1 MYQTPKIL
9 VYVAQSATH
18 TSSFKHYFLQNKQPL
33 PLPFFSLFF
42 IIVIINLFPSKW
54 KSSQK
59 EKNVVNVKT

>member
-33 PLPFFSLFF
+33 PLPPFLSFLSLLLLIYFLQ
-42 IIVIINLFPSKW
+42 NGRAAKKKKLL
-54 KSSQK
+54 
-59 EKNVVNVKT
+59 